1 MDLVNLGLDVIKV
14 GLILGLLIHFYT
26 FMTHTTLTKDKRGF
40 NIIIYRHVPLYIIH
54 NIFYLSCLTTEATS
68 SFALRKLTVCSYKET
83 VQTKHHLRFP
93 SSFSSLGIFYQV
105 DSSLHHQL

>member
-14 GLILGLLIHFYT
+14 GLILGLLIHFYD
-26 FMTHTTLTKDKRGF
+26 THNIDKRQKRVQYY
-40 NIIIYRHVPLYIIH
+40 NIQTCTIYN

-68 SFALRKLTVCSYKET
+68 SFALRKLMVCSYKET